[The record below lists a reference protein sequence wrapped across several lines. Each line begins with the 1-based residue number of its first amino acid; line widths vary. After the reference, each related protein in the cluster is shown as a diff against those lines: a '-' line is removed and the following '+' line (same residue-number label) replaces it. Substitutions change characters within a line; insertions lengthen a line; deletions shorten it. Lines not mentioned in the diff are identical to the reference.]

1 MNYGYFDLKNKEYVI
16 TKPDT
21 PAPWVNY
28 LGSPEYGAIISN
40 NAAGYSFVKSGANGR
55 ISRFRFNSMMAL
67 PGRYIYI
74 RDNDTADYWSAS
86 WQPVGKPLDKYKSEC
101 RHGTAYTVISSEYEN
116 IAAET
121 AYYVPNG
128 KTYEVWR
135 SKIINNDSKP
145 RKLSVFGF
153 VEFTNDNNYEQDQ
166 VNLQY
171 TLFITRTS
179 FEGNKILQHINE
191 NSGRDETG
199 SNHRERF
206 FGMVGADVTA
216 ACGNPD
222 SFIGSYRTYSNPE
235 AVEKGRLDGSM
246 NYNSNSCGALQS
258 DITLEPGQTAE
269 LIYILGQKDN
279 REASAILEE
288 YKEKVGSIINGTVK
302 RIEFGNVILDIGKTE
317 AILRRDEI
325 IPREKFKNGDRVR
338 AYVLEVRREN
348 KGPQI
353 FLSRTCPE
361 FLAKLFASEVPEIYD
376 GIVKI
381 VGVARDPGSKAK
393 IAVRTD
399 DMTVDAVGA
408 CVGLRGIRVQA
419 VVTELQGEKIDIVP
433 YSEDKAQFIVSA
445 LAPAEVTKVVLD
457 EDNNRIEV
465 VVPQEQFSIAIGR
478 RGQNVKLASQ
488 LLGCDIDVLTEE
500 QEQERRSNENK
511 VRSQRFMEA
520 LDVDEM
526 IAHLLIAEGF
536 STVDEIALVDLSEL
550 AEIEGFDE
558 DVAKELQ
565 SRAQEFIAKRNKEFE
580 EKSKSLGIDEKLQQ
594 LPGLDQDMLLTL
606 ASSGVKTIDDLADL
620 ATDELIEMLGE
631 NTLSVQEANKV
642 IMAAREHWFAEE

>member
-1 MNYGYFDLKNKEYVI
+1 MQNFESMPRPEIILVADTVAREKNIDRDDVLEAMEIAIQKAGRSKYGFEHDI
-16 TKPDT
+16 RATIDR
-21 PAPWVNY
+21 
-28 LGSPEYGAIISN
+28 
-40 NAAGYSFVKSGANGR
+40 KSGAISLARYREVVESADQIENEVTQLTLAEAKAYDSNIKVGEFIIDPLPPIDFGR
-55 ISRFRFNSMMAL
+55 I
-67 PGRYIYI
+67 
-74 RDNDTADYWSAS
+74 
-86 WQPVGKPLDKYKSEC
+86 
-101 RHGTAYTVISSEYEN
+101 
-116 IAAET
+116 AA
-121 AYYVPNG
+121 
-128 KTYEVWR
+128 
-135 SKIINNDSKP
+135 
-145 RKLSVFGF
+145 
-153 VEFTNDNNYEQDQ
+153 
-166 VNLQY
+166 
-171 TLFITRTS
+171 
-179 FEGNKILQHINE
+179 
-191 NSGRDETG
+191 
-199 SNHRERF
+199 
-206 FGMVGADVTA
+206 
-216 ACGNPD
+216 
-222 SFIGSYRTYSNPE
+222 
-235 AVEKGRLDGSM
+235 
-246 NYNSNSCGALQS
+246 
-258 DITLEPGQTAE
+258 QTAKQV
-269 LIYILGQKDN
+269 IVQKVRDAERN
-279 REASAILEE
+279 KQFEE
-288 YKEKVGSIINGTVK
+288 YKEKVGSIITGTVK

>member
-1 MNYGYFDLKNKEYVI
+1 MQNFESMPRPEIILVADTVAREKNIDRDDVLEAMEIAIQKAGRSKYGFEHDI
-16 TKPDT
+16 RATIDR
-21 PAPWVNY
+21 
-28 LGSPEYGAIISN
+28 
-40 NAAGYSFVKSGANGR
+40 KSGAISLARYREVVESADQIENEVTQLTLAEAKAYDSNIKVGEFIIDPLPPIDFGR
-55 ISRFRFNSMMAL
+55 I
-67 PGRYIYI
+67 
-74 RDNDTADYWSAS
+74 
-86 WQPVGKPLDKYKSEC
+86 
-101 RHGTAYTVISSEYEN
+101 
-116 IAAET
+116 AA
-121 AYYVPNG
+121 
-128 KTYEVWR
+128 
-135 SKIINNDSKP
+135 
-145 RKLSVFGF
+145 
-153 VEFTNDNNYEQDQ
+153 
-166 VNLQY
+166 
-171 TLFITRTS
+171 
-179 FEGNKILQHINE
+179 
-191 NSGRDETG
+191 
-199 SNHRERF
+199 
-206 FGMVGADVTA
+206 
-216 ACGNPD
+216 
-222 SFIGSYRTYSNPE
+222 
-235 AVEKGRLDGSM
+235 
-246 NYNSNSCGALQS
+246 
-258 DITLEPGQTAE
+258 QTAKQV
-269 LIYILGQKDN
+269 IVQKVRDAERN
-279 REASAILEE
+279 KQFEE

-478 RGQNVKLASQ
+478 RGQNVKLVSQ

>member
-1 MNYGYFDLKNKEYVI
+1 MQNFESMPRPEIILVADTVAREKNIDRDDVLEAMEIAIQKAGRSKYGFEHDI
-16 TKPDT
+16 RATIDR
-21 PAPWVNY
+21 
-28 LGSPEYGAIISN
+28 
-40 NAAGYSFVKSGANGR
+40 KSGAISLARYREVVESADQIENEVTQLTLAEAKAYDSNIKVGEFIIDPLPPIDFGR
-55 ISRFRFNSMMAL
+55 I
-67 PGRYIYI
+67 
-74 RDNDTADYWSAS
+74 
-86 WQPVGKPLDKYKSEC
+86 
-101 RHGTAYTVISSEYEN
+101 
-116 IAAET
+116 AA
-121 AYYVPNG
+121 
-128 KTYEVWR
+128 
-135 SKIINNDSKP
+135 
-145 RKLSVFGF
+145 
-153 VEFTNDNNYEQDQ
+153 
-166 VNLQY
+166 
-171 TLFITRTS
+171 
-179 FEGNKILQHINE
+179 
-191 NSGRDETG
+191 
-199 SNHRERF
+199 
-206 FGMVGADVTA
+206 
-216 ACGNPD
+216 
-222 SFIGSYRTYSNPE
+222 
-235 AVEKGRLDGSM
+235 
-246 NYNSNSCGALQS
+246 
-258 DITLEPGQTAE
+258 QTAKQV
-269 LIYILGQKDN
+269 IVQKVRDAERN
-279 REASAILEE
+279 KQFEE

-642 IMAAREHWFAEE
+642 IMVAREHWFAEE